1 MVYSQQ
7 TCYTG
12 RFLTQQDI
20 LKVDFHGLVFGYHTL
35 THVKFNNVN
44 KIEARY
50 KMLRLNVKLSEVQL
64 LCLLATVHALP
75 LFYLRTQILLTHVRK
90 IYATV
95 ERSEEEINS

>member
-1 MVYSQQ
+1 
-7 TCYTG
+7 
-12 RFLTQQDI
+12 
-20 LKVDFHGLVFGYHTL
+20 
-35 THVKFNNVN
+35 
-44 KIEARY
+44 
-50 KMLRLNVKLSEVQL
+50 MLRLNVKLSEVQL